1 MDVNSLQ
8 GKIYVGK
15 FTDISIT
22 DDQIKEHFMQYG
34 NVVELQ
40 RPVDR
45 SKNEAKNFCFVTYDK
60 EEPAEMLLK
69 KASVN
74 VAGQDVQIKKVSVKD
89 GGGFNMRGGGGRGG
103 MRGGRGGYGMGGY
116 GMGGYGGMGG
126 YDMSGYGGYG
136 GGWGDYG

>member
-1 MDVNSLQ
+1 MKWAKTNGNSRSPLQ

-15 FTDISIT
+15 FSDITIT

-60 EEPAEMLLK
+60 GSARI
-69 KASVN
+69 
-74 VAGQDVQIKKVSVKD
+74 QISPP
-89 GGGFNMRGGGGRGG
+89 GC
-103 MRGGRGGYGMGGY
+103 
-116 GMGGYGGMGG
+116 
-126 YDMSGYGGYG
+126 
-136 GGWGDYG
+136 

>member
-1 MDVNSLQ
+1 M
-8 GKIYVGK
+8 GK

-74 VAGQDVQIKKVSVKD
+74 VAGQ
-89 GGGFNMRGGGGRGG
+89 GGDSIENHGLSFGLKNGL
-103 MRGGRGGYGMGGY
+103 
-116 GMGGYGGMGG
+116 
-126 YDMSGYGGYG
+126 
-136 GGWGDYG
+136 